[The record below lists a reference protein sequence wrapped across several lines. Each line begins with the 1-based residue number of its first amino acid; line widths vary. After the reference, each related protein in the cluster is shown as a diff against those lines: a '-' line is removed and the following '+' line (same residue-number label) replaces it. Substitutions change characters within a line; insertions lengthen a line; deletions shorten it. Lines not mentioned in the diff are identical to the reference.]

1 MHALQD
7 SLPDELKITALSQD
21 GIVMGIEHK
30 TLPIAAV
37 QFHPESIMTLV
48 GEAGKTIITNVVS
61 EFTRSDKG
69 VVLAS

>member
-48 GEAGKTIITNVVS
+48 GGAGMTIITNVVS
-61 EFTRSDKG
+61 EFTRSAKG